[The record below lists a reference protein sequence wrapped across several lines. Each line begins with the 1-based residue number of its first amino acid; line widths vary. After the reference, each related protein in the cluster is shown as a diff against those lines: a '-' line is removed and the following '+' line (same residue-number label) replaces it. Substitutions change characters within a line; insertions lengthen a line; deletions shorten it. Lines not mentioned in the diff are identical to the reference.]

1 MLVTRDHAFKL
12 KIERM
17 IQPRHQFKILSDSL
31 TIIHLRQLL
40 KFGEAGLLEPYLNLY
55 RL

>member
-1 MLVTRDHAFKL
+1 MLVRRDHAFKL

-17 IQPRHQFKILSDSL
+17 IQPRHQFKILSDSI
-31 TIIHLRQLL
+31 TFINIRQLL
-40 KFGEAGLLEPYLNLY
+40 KFGEAGLLEPNLNLY

>member
-1 MLVTRDHAFKL
+1 MLVRRDHSFKL

-17 IQPRHQFKILSDSL
+17 IQPLHQFEILSYSI

-40 KFGEAGLLEPYLNLY
+40 KFGEAGLLEPNLNLY